1 MQIIGKFMPMF
12 DSVYAYLCRRL
23 CLSSDSFM
31 PIFFGKNRE
40 FASIF
45 LIKKLYLSKKGANF
59 VRCNKK
65 Y

>member
-1 MQIIGKFMPMF
+1 MF